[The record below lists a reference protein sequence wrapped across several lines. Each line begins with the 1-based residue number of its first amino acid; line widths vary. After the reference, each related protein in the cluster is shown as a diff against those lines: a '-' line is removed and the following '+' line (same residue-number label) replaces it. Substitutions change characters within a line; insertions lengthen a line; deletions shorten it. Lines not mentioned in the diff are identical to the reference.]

1 MPAIRR
7 VARSCALSTI
17 SLAVAATA
25 TVGVS
30 LAAAPAQA
38 DDREA
43 VALNEKQFS
52 KVKKKD
58 AERRKSAARRESS
71 RFESAVSVALAQRG
85 DPYSYGASGPNAFD
99 CSGLIQYSFGR
110 AGIQVPRTSSAQA
123 GATRRI
129 AKSDMRPGDLMF
141 FSDGGGVY
149 HAGIFVR
156 WDDGR
161 AVMVHSPSTGR
172 SVSVASPWT
181 DSWFAGTLR

>member
-7 VARSCALSTI
+7 AARSVALTTI
-17 SLAVAATA
+17 SLGVAATA

-38 DDREA
+38 ADREA
-43 VALNEKQFS
+43 VALNETQYS
-52 KVKKKD
+52 QVEKKD
-58 AERRKSAARRESS
+58 AERRESAERKESS
-71 RFESAVSVALAQRG
+71 RLESAVSVALAQRG

-99 CSGLIQYSFGR
+99 CSGLIQYSYAR
-110 AGIQVPRTSSAQA
+110 AGINLPRTSDAQA

-129 AKSDMRPGDLMF
+129 AKDDMRPGDLMF

-156 WDDGR
+156 WEGGR

-172 SVSVASPWT
+172 SVTVSSPWT